1 MEGSAIA
8 GLSRLLGHQG
18 ATVCMIIAQR
28 SQKGMNV
35 DYKTLMFQQ
44 AGIAIERLAMEE
56 SAIEKLR

>member
-35 DYKTLMFQQ
+35 DYKTLMFRQ
-44 AGIAIERLAMEE
+44 AEVAIERLAMEE